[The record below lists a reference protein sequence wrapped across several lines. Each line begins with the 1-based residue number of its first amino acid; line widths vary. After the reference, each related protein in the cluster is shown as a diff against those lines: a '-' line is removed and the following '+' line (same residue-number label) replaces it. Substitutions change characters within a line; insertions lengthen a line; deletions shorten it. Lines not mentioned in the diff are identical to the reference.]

1 MKRKDA
7 VVKLKKWV
15 DEKKEREKQNKDGRN
30 EHRRVGKHHP

>member
-15 DEKKEREKQNKDGRN
+15 DDKKEREKQKNDRRN